1 MVEEVL
7 DQWYGPQDA
16 FYKVRADDDTKRKV
30 LQVLESAARGFG
42 RLRAVTQRLDPH
54 AVETLL
60 TKLQA
65 PPIAEIADMKTLHDV
80 VKLSMDSVVWGNA
93 SCTFGAFQI
102 IARQRIRES
111 ESVFGLRSIRLSRKL
126 SLTFPS
132 EASLA
137 RVSKISPALKKRAAQ
152 IKLLLMDVDGT
163 MTDGSVTL
171 LSQPDGTALEIKTFD
186 AHDGQGLTLAQT
198 AGLRTGSI
206 TGRESAALLRR
217 AHEMKMEFIFMK
229 QPVKMLAY
237 EEILKK
243 AGVSDSAVAFIGDDL
258 PDIPLMRRV
267 GLAVA
272 VGDAAPEVK
281 EAAHHVTIA
290 RGGDGAVRE
299 AVELILKSK
308 GIWEA
313 MIDKARA

>member
-1 MVEEVL
+1 L
-7 DQWYGPQDA
+7 
-16 FYKVRADDDTKRKV
+16 VRV
-30 LQVLESAARGFG
+30 
-42 RLRAVTQRLDPH
+42 P
-54 AVETLL
+54 
-60 TKLQA
+60 
-65 PPIAEIADMKTLHDV
+65 
-80 VKLSMDSVVWGNA
+80 
-93 SCTFGAFQI
+93 
-102 IARQRIRES
+102 
-111 ESVFGLRSIRLSRKL
+111 
-126 SLTFPS
+126 
-132 EASLA
+132 
-137 RVSKISPALKKRAAQ
+137 KISAALKKRASQ

-198 AGLRTGSI
+198 AGLLTGCI

-217 AHEMKMEFIFMK
+217 AHEMKMEFIYMK
-229 QPVKMLAY
+229 QPEKMLAY
-237 EEILKK
+237 EEILQK

-258 PDIPLMRRV
+258 PDIPLMDRV

-281 EAAHHVTIA
+281 EAAHYTTRA